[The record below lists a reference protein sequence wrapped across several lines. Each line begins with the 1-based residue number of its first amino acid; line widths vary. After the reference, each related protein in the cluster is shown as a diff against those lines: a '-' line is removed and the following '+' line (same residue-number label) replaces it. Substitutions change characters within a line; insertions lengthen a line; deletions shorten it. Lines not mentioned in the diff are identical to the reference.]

1 MRVKI
6 ESIIEDYVKEYES
19 TEGIRSEW
27 KVPLVAFADAMD
39 PMFNRLKE
47 VVAPTHA
54 MPRDF
59 MSDGRTIITYFLP
72 FQDFIPDSNIGGRK
86 ASEVW
91 AIAYVETNE
100 LIARLNKH
108 IKQRIEELGHG
119 AELIPMALS
128 YAPDNLKSDWS
139 QRHVAYIA
147 GLGKFGLNN
156 MLITEKGCCGRVGSI
171 ITNLKIEPT
180 KRDEDEYCLYKA
192 GINCTK
198 CIDNCIN
205 DALRD
210 DGFVRERCYE
220 MCRENGERYKYLGH
234 SEVCGKCLVGIPC
247 SFENPVIKSK
257 VRL

>member
-1 MRVKI
+1 MKGRIEFIIKDYVNQY
-6 ESIIEDYVKEYES
+6 ESI
-19 TEGIRSEW
+19 EGIKSRW
-27 KVPLVAFADAMD
+27 KEPIVAFADAED
-39 PMFNRLKE
+39 PMFSKLKE

-59 MSDGRTIITYFLP
+59 MADGRTIISYFLP
-72 FQDFIPDSNIGGRK
+72 FEDFIPNSNIGGRISSK
-86 ASEVW
+86 TW

-100 LIARLNKH
+100 LIASLNAY
-108 IKQRIEELGHG
+108 IKKRIEELGHG
-119 AELIPMALS
+119 AELIPMALN

-147 GLGKFGLNN
+147 GLGKFGINN

-180 KRDEDEYCLYKA
+180 IRDEGEYCLYKA
-192 GINCTK
+192 GLNCTK

-205 DALRD
+205 EALVGD
-210 DGFVRERCYE
+210 EFHRERCYE
-220 MCRENGERYKYLGH
+220 MCRENGERYKHLGH

-247 SFENPVIKSK
+247 SFENPALK
-257 VRL
+257 